1 LQAALVNQGTATGV
15 KEKSEHPL
23 ERTRMFQRTISSLVF
38 ATATLVANAAFA
50 QTAPDVMIKQVA
62 GDVIESVKN
71 DKAIQAGDVSRIHGL
86 VDTQVMPHVDF
97 QRMTAA
103 VVGKSWKTA
112 TPDQQAKLQAEFKTL
127 LIRTYAGALSKVNAQ
142 TSIELKPTRS
152 APDDTDVTIRTNIKG
167 TGGDPIEIDYRLE
180 KQPAEWK
187 IFDVNVLGVW
197 LVDQYKSSFAQ
208 QIASSGIDGL
218 INALVAKN
226 KAPAA
231 AK

>member
-1 LQAALVNQGTATGV
+1 
-15 KEKSEHPL
+15 
-23 ERTRMFQRTISSLVF
+23 MFQRTISSLIF
-38 ATATLVANAAFA
+38 AAATLGATAAFA

-71 DKAIQAGDVSRIHGL
+71 DKAIQAGDISRNRGL
-86 VDTQVMPHVDF
+86 GDTRFMPHFFF

-152 APDDTDVTIRTNIKG
+152 AAEDTDVTVRTNIKG

-208 QIASSGIDGL
+208 QIASGGIDGL
-218 INALVAKN
+218 ITTLVAKN

>member
-1 LQAALVNQGTATGV
+1 
-15 KEKSEHPL
+15 
-23 ERTRMFQRTISSLVF
+23 
-38 ATATLVANAAFA
+38 
-50 QTAPDVMIKQVA
+50 
-62 GDVIESVKN
+62 
-71 DKAIQAGDVSRIHGL
+71 
-86 VDTQVMPHVDF
+86 MPHVDF

-152 APDDTDVTIRTNIKG
+152 AAEDTDVTVRTNIKG

-208 QIASSGIDGL
+208 QIASGGIDGL
-218 INALVAKN
+218 ITTLVAKN